1 MKRVFTEYY
10 VNRDKKTVVCT
21 ITTFDDF
28 QTRLWKYGLLDF
40 GGYEPEKM
48 VFKGIAKCH
57 PEDQFDEN
65 LGKKIAEY
73 RASKA
78 RKAYVNTR
86 LREFTN
92 KTLINLRKLRA
103 YGFMREPHNPIP
115 EARDKQV

>member
-1 MKRVFTEYY
+1 MNRVFTKYY
-10 VNRDKKTVVCT
+10 VNPDKKTVVCT

-40 GGYEPEKM
+40 DGHEPEKM
-48 VFKGIAKCH
+48 VFKGVAKCH
-57 PEDQFDEN
+57 PDDQFDEN

-78 RKAYVNTR
+78 RMAYVNTQ
-86 LREFTN
+86 LREFIERTTTN
-92 KTLINLRKLRA
+92 IEKVRR

-115 EARDKQV
+115 SVRDEQV

>member
-1 MKRVFTEYY
+1 MNRVFTKYY

-28 QTRLWKYGLLDF
+28 QIRLWKYGLHNF
-40 GGYEPEKM
+40 GDYEPEKM
-48 VFKGIAKCH
+48 VFKGVAKCH

-78 RKAYVNTR
+78 RKAYVNTKLKEFIER
-86 LREFTN
+86 MTTNVEKLRE
-92 KTLINLRKLRA
+92 

-115 EARDKQV
+115 EARDKQA